1 MINFYIITILVI
13 IVIFYFVNKNTLNI
27 ERFSFDK
34 IPLWTFYDNID
45 NSKHYLDLCLETIYK
60 YNNDDY
66 DIIVLNNNSYR
77 KYIPEFKN
85 EYNMNEKNKLNYIK
99 IKLLYEYGGIW
110 VDVNS
115 IILKNFKI
123 YTDKLILY
131 DFVGFGCKNPYCD
144 NLNYYSKPTLKI
156 FASRKNSKLLDH
168 TLTNIEKYF
177 LKTVKKIPTD
187 FILEQLWKSLNILI
201 NNEYSYFHF
210 DPIYLGLTDIDNN
223 YITINKLI
231 SNKEINYEDETKI
244 HIIQFTDNLTEINK
258 YSFFNYNI
266 NQILSSNYNISTFF
280 RKSLYPEHPNA
291 NLPVVFNENI
301 NIYVLYIPKR
311 EVYIKETINK
321 IFLNPVYFK
330 GYYKYDLNEEE
341 LIKNNF
347 ITEKWTKQS
356 NFNFGRVACHMG
368 HINILK
374 EFLNSNK
381 RYALIFEDDIY
392 IDYSILDKIRNKFT
406 EIFDNIPQDANII
419 YFSFCWEHCTK
430 TQEYN
435 KYFNKS
441 FRPYCRHCYLVSR
454 VGARIIVTE
463 STPMDKPGDNIVG
476 NLIKNKKL
484 ISYNVKPDFLS
495 IEQNRQILKSNLK
508 NDRIYNVCI

>member
-13 IVIFYFVNKNTLNI
+13 IVIFYFINKNTLNI

-45 NSKHYLDLCLETIYK
+45 NSKHYLDLCLDSIYK

-156 FASRKNSKLLDH
+156 FASRKNSKLLEH

-177 LKTVKKIPTD
+177 VKNVKKISTD

-231 SNKEINYEDETKI
+231 SNKEINYEDESKI
-244 HIIQFTDNLTEINK
+244 NIIQFTDNLTEINK
-258 YSFFNYNI
+258 YPFLNYNI
-266 NQILSSNYNISTFF
+266 NG
-280 RKSLYPEHPNA
+280 KS
-291 NLPVVFNENI
+291 I
-301 NIYVLYIPKR
+301 
-311 EVYIKETINK
+311 
-321 IFLNPVYFK
+321 
-330 GYYKYDLNEEE
+330 
-341 LIKNNF
+341 
-347 ITEKWTKQS
+347 
-356 NFNFGRVACHMG
+356 
-368 HINILK
+368 
-374 EFLNSNK
+374 
-381 RYALIFEDDIY
+381 
-392 IDYSILDKIRNKFT
+392 
-406 EIFDNIPQDANII
+406 
-419 YFSFCWEHCTK
+419 
-430 TQEYN
+430 
-435 KYFNKS
+435 
-441 FRPYCRHCYLVSR
+441 
-454 VGARIIVTE
+454 
-463 STPMDKPGDNIVG
+463 
-476 NLIKNKKL
+476 
-484 ISYNVKPDFLS
+484 
-495 IEQNRQILKSNLK
+495 
-508 NDRIYNVCI
+508 